1 MNGRVFALLQ
11 KHIDLLHC
19 QCFLCVDIPDM
30 VGCALYF
37 LRQIDTNCRIHS
49 DHFHFD
55 SIPHGNIY
63 HCLSFYLSI
72 CYNSGILFKEAGL
85 WGYQQMLRMI
95 ILRKQL
101 LKQKKLKRA
110 RVIQD
115 SGLEKAY
122 VYQIFKGEKKPSRDK
137 LIALAFG
144 LHLNIEETQ
153 RMLKLGGCSELY
165 ARTKRD
171 ALILFCIFR
180 KKSIY
185 DTDAALYKWGLT
197 TLLPQDD

>member
-1 MNGRVFALLQ
+1 MGISTDVANDNIKKAATFKDFLINNQ
-11 KHIDLLHC
+11 KNMIS
-19 QCFLCVDIPDM
+19 V
-30 VGCALYF
+30 
-37 LRQIDTNCRIHS
+37 T
-49 DHFHFD
+49 
-55 SIPHGNIY
+55 
-63 HCLSFYLSI
+63 LSEYL
-72 CYNSGILFKEAGL
+72 
-85 WGYQQMLRMI
+85 M
-95 ILRKQL
+95 QL

-110 RVIQD
+110 HVIQD

-122 VYQIFKGEKKPSRDK
+122 VYQIFKGEKNPSRDK

-185 DTDAALYKWGLT
+185 ATDAALYKWDLA
-197 TLLPQDD
+197 TLLPRDG

>member
-1 MNGRVFALLQ
+1 MGISTDVANDNIKKAATFKDFLINNQ
-11 KHIDLLHC
+11 KNMIS
-19 QCFLCVDIPDM
+19 V
-30 VGCALYF
+30 
-37 LRQIDTNCRIHS
+37 T
-49 DHFHFD
+49 
-55 SIPHGNIY
+55 
-63 HCLSFYLSI
+63 LSEYL
-72 CYNSGILFKEAGL
+72 
-85 WGYQQMLRMI
+85 M
-95 ILRKQL
+95 QL

-122 VYQIFKGEKKPSRDK
+122 VYQIFKGEKRPSRDK

-185 DTDAALYKWGLT
+185 ATDAALYKWGLA
-197 TLLPQDD
+197 TLLPQDG

>member
-1 MNGRVFALLQ
+1 MGVSTDVANDNIKKAATFKDFLINNQ
-11 KHIDLLHC
+11 KNMIS
-19 QCFLCVDIPDM
+19 V
-30 VGCALYF
+30 
-37 LRQIDTNCRIHS
+37 T
-49 DHFHFD
+49 
-55 SIPHGNIY
+55 
-63 HCLSFYLSI
+63 LSEYL
-72 CYNSGILFKEAGL
+72 
-85 WGYQQMLRMI
+85 M
-95 ILRKQL
+95 QL

-122 VYQIFKGEKKPSRDK
+122 VYQIFKGEKRPSRDK

-185 DTDAALYKWGLT
+185 ATDAALYKWGLS
-197 TLLPQDD
+197 TLLPQDG

>member
-1 MNGRVFALLQ
+1 MGASSAASNDNLLRAS
-11 KHIDLLHC
+11 DFED
-19 QCFLCVDIPDM
+19 FLIINEENMLTV
-30 VGCALYF
+30 
-37 LRQIDTNCRIHS
+37 T
-49 DHFHFD
+49 
-55 SIPHGNIY
+55 
-63 HCLSFYLSI
+63 LSEYL
-72 CYNSGILFKEAGL
+72 N
-85 WGYQQMLRMI
+85 
-95 ILRKQL
+95 QL
-101 LKQKKLKRA
+101 LVQKGLKLPN
-110 RVIQD
+110 VIRE
-115 SGLEKAY
+115 SGLVKSY
-122 VYQIFKGEKKPSRDK
+122 VHQIFNGEKRPSRDK

-185 DTDAALYKWGLT
+185 DTDAALYKWDLT